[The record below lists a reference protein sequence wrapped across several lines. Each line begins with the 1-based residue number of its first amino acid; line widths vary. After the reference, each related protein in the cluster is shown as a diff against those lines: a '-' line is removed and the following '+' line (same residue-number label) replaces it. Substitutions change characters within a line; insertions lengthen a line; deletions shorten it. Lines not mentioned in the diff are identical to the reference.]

1 MSMRS
6 ASIVVGLLMALS
18 GAAAQDIPRPP
29 TFQFDHAD
37 FVESASPRPPG
48 DDAAW
53 RPVTLPDNWYV
64 THPGKSGRGWY
75 RMRFSMPPPPF
86 TMTSL
91 YAPRGSARGLAFFLN
106 DQLVTTTGIQADAR
120 ALNWDE
126 PMRFAVAPPLFRTG
140 PNLLYARVDAIAD
153 LRQGLSRISIG
164 SSYDL
169 LPRYFSRYE
178 LQVDSLRMLGGAAL
192 FAGLLALGFWN
203 RRRDDAVILWFAITA
218 LAWTLMSVPW
228 FQPRFG
234 QRGVLADLVV
244 FPLRFAYAAP
254 LLVFCL
260 RMAGKR
266 LPIAET
272 AIWLF
277 TAFGAV
283 LMPLG
288 DATVRSMVITVW
300 SVTYLVTLTLL
311 LGWLVRTNQ
320 HRKSFW
326 LLVAATALA
335 VALNAHDLARWMG
348 WADYDDIT
356 MGHLHVP
363 LVLLAIGVS
372 LLEQHFQAVDEL
384 ARAKSELEVRVQ
396 QKTRE
401 IEASYKQLR
410 AVEQERALASE
421 RSRIMADMHDGVGA
435 SLLSLLGLLRSGRAA
450 ASQIER
456 RVREALLELRL
467 TVDSLEPVDGDLGV
481 VLGNVRHRMREPIED
496 SGVRFIWEVGEL
508 PCVDYLT
515 PKAILAIQRIVLE
528 AIANALQHAHASNIT
543 VRSEVEFS
551 TGRLLIEVLDDGHGF
566 DPAQTLRGRGL
577 ENMRN
582 RARSVGATVDV
593 VATNHGTTVAFALP
607 MVKLRAAQ

>member
-1 MSMRS
+1 MLLWI
-6 ASIVVGLLMALS
+6 ASGLDAT
-18 GAAAQDIPRPP
+18 AQSPP
-29 TFQFDHAD
+29 TFKFDDAD
-37 FVESASPRPPG
+37 FLLSDSVEPPG
-48 DDAAW
+48 DDAQW
-53 RPVTLPDNWYV
+53 RHVRLPDDW
-64 THPGKSGRGWY
+64 HISRPGVSGIGWY
-75 RMRFSMPPPPF
+75 RLIFALPPGP
-86 TMTSL
+86 
-91 YAPRGSARGLAFFLN
+91 YAMYSIYLPRRTARRISFFVNGSRIGVGF
-106 DQLVTTTGIQADAR
+106 IQGDAR
-120 ALNWDE
+120 VLNFDSPQRFVVPPALL
-126 PMRFAVAPPLFRTG
+126 RAG
-140 PNLLYARVDAIAD
+140 PNVLHIMVDGAAD
-153 LRQGLSRISIG
+153 LRQGLSRVTVGPGGITFPIYSR
-164 SSYDL
+164 
-169 LPRYFSRYE
+169 RYA
-178 LQVDSLRMLGGAAL
+178 LQVDSRWAFGGAAL
-192 FAGLLALGFWN
+192 LSGSIAFAFWV
-203 RRRDDAVILWFAITA
+203 RRRSDSVMFWFSAAA
-218 LAWTLMSVPW
+218 LVWALMSVPW
-228 FQPRFG
+228 SGPEFKELG
-234 QRGVLADLVV
+234 IGNDLLN
-244 FPLRFAYAAP
+244 FPLRFAYTVP
-254 LLVFCL
+254 LLVLCL
-260 RMAGKR
+260 RVADHHA
-266 LPIAET
+266 PWSET
-272 AIWLF
+272 AVWLF
-277 TAFGAV
+277 TLTGAG
-283 LMPLG
+283 LMPLV
-288 DATVRSMVITVW
+288 DERSRGAIMTMW
-300 SVTYLVTLTLL
+300 SLAYLVALSALLALLIYARTLEPRASRGILTATLA
-311 LGWLVRTNQ
+311 GV
-320 HRKSFW
+320 
-326 LLVAATALA
+326 TAL
-335 VALNAHDLARWMG
+335 NFCDFGRWMG
-348 WADYDDIT
+348 WFDYDNLT
-356 MGHLHVP
+356 LAYFHVP
-363 LVLLAIGVS
+363 LVLFAIGATIVDR
-372 LLEQHFQAVDEL
+372 HFKAVGAVERFNLDL
-384 ARAKSELEVRVQ
+384 KVQ
-396 QKTRE
+396 VAQKTRE